1 MHFFWSFLDSYKFF
15 FSPFFWLFWGRN
27 LGLGFG
33 ARFRVW
39 ISVERE
45 QEQEEKEDHD

>member
-1 MHFFWSFLDSYKFF
+1 VHFFGSFLDSYNFF
-15 FSPFFWLFWGRN
+15 LPLFFGLFWGRN